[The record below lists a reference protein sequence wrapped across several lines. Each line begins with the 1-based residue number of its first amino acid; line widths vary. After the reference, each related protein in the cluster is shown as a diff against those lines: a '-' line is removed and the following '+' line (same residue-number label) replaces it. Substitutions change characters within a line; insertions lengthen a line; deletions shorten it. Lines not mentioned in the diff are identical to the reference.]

1 MAAASSST
9 SRSLLLLFVVVAVIS
24 ASPTTL
30 AGAGRSA
37 HLTAGFIRVRTE
49 SQFVVQKPYDVPLG
63 ERYQQFGSVH
73 RMWVFATDK
82 PISAS
87 HPGGARTEI
96 KVDVRTISTQRSI
109 DKK

>member
-1 MAAASSST
+1 M
-9 SRSLLLLFVVVAVIS
+9 
-24 ASPTTL
+24 
-30 AGAGRSA
+30 
-37 HLTAGFIRVRTE
+37 
-49 SQFVVQKPYDVPLG
+49 QKPYDMPLG
-63 ERYQQFGSVH
+63 ERYQQSGGVR

>member
-1 MAAASSST
+1 M
-9 SRSLLLLFVVVAVIS
+9 LLLVVVAVIS
-24 ASPTTL
+24 ASSTTL

-37 HLTAGFIRVRTE
+37 HLTAGFIRVRLTE
-49 SQFVVQKPYDVPLG
+49 WQFVVQKPYDVPLG